1 MWTDEVAELLFRPF
15 FTEMKEGTVE
25 KGALSNDIIVSS

>member
-15 FTEMKEGTVE
+15 FTEMKEGTVGKRRIE
-25 KGALSNDIIVSS
+25 Q